1 MKVVFEEDVLNV
13 LDILG
18 NAIESLNIEKL
29 EQQLNNLQK
38 KIEEMGAVWKT
49 MQASSEMQDIE
60 RIIEGINCKE
70 IYELV
75 NSIYEI
81 KTGYQ
86 IDNVIGTDNGQ
97 GV

>member
-1 MKVVFEEDVLNV
+1 MKVVFEEDVLNM

-18 NAIESLNIEKL
+18 NAIEGLNMEKL

-38 KIEEMGAVWKT
+38 KIEEMSFVWQT
-49 MQASSEMQDIE
+49 AQASVEMQEIKKIFE
-60 RIIEGINCKE
+60 RINSEE
-70 IYELV
+70 LYTLV
-75 NSIYEI
+75 NSIYDI

-86 IDNVIGTDNGQ
+86 IDNVIGTDSGQ

>member
-13 LDILG
+13 LDILS

-60 RIIEGINCKE
+60 RIIERINCKE

>member
-60 RIIEGINCKE
+60 RIIERINCKE